1 MSGKLFPTDS
11 AFGNCQEDNKYAH
24 KIQLCSDLDRI
35 SLFPGASGCQAPNGT
50 GAVPGLPSCSGPVR
64 HPPGSI
70 CKPKSEN
77 LALQRA
83 WRVGVQVSL
92 LDLGLL
98 NSLFRSVTWAQS
110 PWRALL
116 WLTVA
121 LSVREGWGAPVGC
134 LNSFLRLSGLLCPLG
149 EPGCQQRTFSLGTLG
164 FH

>member
-1 MSGKLFPTDS
+1 MLRPGQNLFVSRGFLVARHPTGLGLS
-11 AFGNCQEDNKYAH
+11 W
-24 KIQLCSDLDRI
+24 
-35 SLFPGASGCQAPNGT
+35 
-50 GAVPGLPSCSGPVR
+50 LPSCSGPVR

-110 PWRALL
+110 SMESPPLGSQLHCPCGRGGGPCRA
-116 WLTVA
+116 
-121 LSVREGWGAPVGC
+121 SIAPR
-134 LNSFLRLSGLLCPLG
+134 RLSGLLCPLG
-149 EPGCQQRTFSLGTLG
+149 EPGCQQRTFSRNTGVPLSSLAGEETGVTRQLPRRLRS
-164 FH
+164 F

>member
-11 AFGNCQEDNKYAH
+11 AFGNCQEGNKYAH

-35 SLFPGASGCQAPNGT
+35 SLFPGASGCQAPKGT

-64 HPPGSI
+64 HCPGSI
-70 CKPKSEN
+70 CRPKSEN

-83 WRVGVQVSL
+83 WRVGVRVSL

-98 NSLFRSVTWAQS
+98 DSLFNTVTWAQS

-116 WLTVA
+116 WLAVV
-121 LSVREGWGAPVGC
+121 LSLREGSGPLQCALIHSRDSLGCSVPWG
-134 LNSFLRLSGLLCPLG
+134 
-149 EPGCQQRTFSLGTLG
+149 TFSLGTLG

>member
-11 AFGNCQEDNKYAH
+11 AFGNCQEGNKYAH

-50 GAVPGLPSCSGPVR
+50 WTVPGLPSCSGPVR

-98 NSLFRSVTWAQS
+98 NSLFKSLTWAQS

-121 LSVREGWGAPVGC
+121 LSPWEGWGAPAGR
-134 LNSFLRLSGLLCPLG
+134 LNSFRRLSGLLCPLG
-149 EPGCQQRTFSLGTLG
+149 EPGCQ
-164 FH
+164 